1 MYVEGGVAGL
11 EVVTTSSKSTLAS
24 VNCPSICDAVEQELV
39 ELCDSK
45 LPVLLISRGKPC
57 ILRDL
62 LLGCSSLQGLNALKK
77 LL

>member
-1 MYVEGGVAGL
+1 MEGGVAGSK
-11 EVVTTSSKSTLAS
+11 VGTTYSKSTS
-24 VNCPSICDAVEQELV
+24 GSINYPSICDVVERELG

-45 LPVLLISRGKPC
+45 LPVSSISRGKPC

-62 LLGCSSLQGLNALKK
+62 LMGCSSLQGLNPLKK